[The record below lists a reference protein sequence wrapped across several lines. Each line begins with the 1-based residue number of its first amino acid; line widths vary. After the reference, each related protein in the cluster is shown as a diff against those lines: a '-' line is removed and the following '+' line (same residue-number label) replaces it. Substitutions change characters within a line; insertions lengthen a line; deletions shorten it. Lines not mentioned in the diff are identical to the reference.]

1 MLLCRI
7 FQCSKYHAK
16 IQSFVYP
23 VHLVLS
29 LNCLPAWSYSVSQ
42 LTTTVLYSRPKCT
55 KCRRL
60 IIAFHRMQTENLYL
74 LHILIGKYPT
84 WTGLPYHKQLS
95 FTKVH
100 QAKAAR
106 GHATPRSLCIDGI
119 VLSVTKNNI
128 LVQHVK
134 HCIRQ
139 NYRHSTESFMAAG
152 QQYR

>member
-1 MLLCRI
+1 MPLCQI
-7 FQCSKYHAK
+7 LQCSKYHAK

-29 LNCLPAWSYSVSQ
+29 LNCLPTWSYSVSQ
-42 LTTTVLYSRPKCT
+42 LTITVLYLGPKCT

-60 IIAFHRMQTENLYL
+60 IIAFHRTQTENLYL

-95 FTKVH
+95 FTKGH

-106 GHATPRSLCIDGI
+106 GHATPRSLCIDG
-119 VLSVTKNNI
+119 VVRSVEWFSMWNTVYGKTTNIQQKALWQQDNNI
-128 LVQHVK
+128 G
-134 HCIRQ
+134 
-139 NYRHSTESFMAAG
+139 ST
-152 QQYR
+152 